1 VRLGSLPALSNHAWL
16 IVEEHGLKKRA
27 KVVANTFMIAAECIS
42 LSLQATLRVVYSY
55 FMDIDRELVPRQ
67 AIPLHTVIKITY
79 DGWMNCTEER
89 FELGPDVPETVQHEG
104 VQSTTEDHVSSASS
118 AR

>member
-1 VRLGSLPALSNHAWL
+1 MA
-16 IVEEHGLKKRA
+16 
-27 KVVANTFMIAAECIS
+27 AAESIP

-89 FELGPDVPETVQHEG
+89 FNLGPEVPDTVQHEG
-104 VQSTTEDHVSSASS
+104 TQGPTEAHASSASS
-118 AR
+118 TR